1 MLSTD
6 TLIQTA
12 HDTYGELIELIVV
25 YPQGI
30 NVQLIGF
37 ECAIWS
43 RRLIRRVMESSHAL
57 YGTPQVEGNGL
68 RLAKVTADLKKG
80 LTQNFKF

>member
-1 MLSTD
+1 MTLSTD

-12 HDTYGELIELIVV
+12 RDTYGELIELIVV

-37 ECAIWS
+37 ECATYGQDGSYGVSWRVPMRYMARIKLRELTS
-43 RRLIRRVMESSHAL
+43 ALRR
-57 YGTPQVEGNGL
+57 
-68 RLAKVTADLKKG
+68 
-80 LTQNFKF
+80 